1 MEVASCVPN
10 FNTMAETISPSV
22 KTTKAAIVKVV
33 VGISAVMPGKPRTVA
48 CITTST
54 IIPASRR
61 MRGGIIGRKSSIR
74 LDCFDIM
81 TTFSNQR

>member
-1 MEVASCVPN
+1 
-10 FNTMAETISPSV
+10 MADTTSPSV
-22 KTTKAAIVKVV
+22 NTTKAAIVNVV

-48 CITTST
+48 CMTMRTM
-54 IIPASRR
+54 IPASRR

-81 TTFSNQR
+81 TAFSNQIYDG